1 MVQEFSEALKEVHES
16 KKYKEF
22 AKNHSDYYL
31 AHGFT
36 QLDKNGEHAKSWSIG
51 FYSPEKDN
59 IVSFT
64 TNPITKLPPEEAF
77 KKEGT
82 IAKLDQEGLITTTKA
97 FEILSTLITKEY
109 PQEVV
114 NNYIFILQVIEG
126 QAMFNVTA
134 VTLQFNMI
142 TIRVDAQ
149 KGDVLMHKKRSI
161 LDLKKEDE

>member
-1 MVQEFSEALKEVHES
+1 MVREFSEALKEVQES
-16 KKYKEF
+16 DKYKQF
-22 AKNHSDYYL
+22 AEHHTDYYL

-51 FYSPEKDN
+51 FYSPDKDN

-64 TNPITKLPPEEAF
+64 TSPLTKLPAEEAF
-77 KKEGT
+77 KKDGT
-82 IAKLDQEGLITTTKA
+82 IDKLEEEGVITTEKA
-97 FEILSTLITKEY
+97 FEVLEKTIHGEY

-114 NNYIFILQVIEG
+114 NNYIFILQVIDKK
-126 QAMFNVTA
+126 ATFNVTA

-142 TIRVDAQ
+142 TVRIDALT
-149 KGDVLMHKKRSI
+149 GEVIAHKKRSI